1 MSDSGTESDVDERGW
16 LARAVFPA
24 GEDPDPRFTLANE
37 RTFLAWTRTS
47 LAFLAAGIALEAFDI
62 ERLNPHLQSWTAVAM
77 LVVGILIAA
86 GAALRW
92 FNVER
97 AMRQGRSLPVPGIV
111 PLLGLA
117 AIFAALMVLVG
128 VAL

>member
-1 MSDSGTESDVDERGW
+1 MNDSGEDEGADQRGW
-16 LARAVFPA
+16 LARVTFPD
-24 GEDPDPRFTLANE
+24 GQEPDPRFTLANE

-62 ERLNPHLQSWTAVAM
+62 ERLNPHLQSWIAVAM

-92 FNVER
+92 LNVEK
-97 AMRQGRSLPVPGIV
+97 AMRRGKALPVAGIV

-117 AIFAALMVLVG
+117 GVFAALMVLVG

>member
-1 MSDSGTESDVDERGW
+1 MHNSGEDEGADQRGW
-16 LARAVFPA
+16 LARATFPD
-24 GEDPDPRFTLANE
+24 GEEPDPRFTLANE

-47 LAFLAAGIALEAFDI
+47 LAFLAAGVALEAFDI
-62 ERLNPHLQSWTAVAM
+62 ESLNPHLQSWIAVAM

-92 FNVER
+92 LNVER
-97 AMRQGRSLPVPGIV
+97 AMRRGKALPVPGIV

-117 AIFAALMVLVG
+117 GVFAALMVLVG

>member
-1 MSDSGTESDVDERGW
+1 MNDSGEDEGADQRGW
-16 LARAVFPA
+16 LARVTFPD
-24 GEDPDPRFTLANE
+24 GQEPDPRFTLANE

-62 ERLNPHLQSWTAVAM
+62 ERLNPHLQSWIAVAM

-92 FNVER
+92 LNVEK
-97 AMRQGRSLPVPGIV
+97 AMRRGKALPVPGIV

-117 AIFAALMVLVG
+117 GVFAALMVLVG